1 MQSDQ
6 MVSDTQKNRTAL
18 GKYEL
23 FVKKIS
29 RWSSYVAVAMLLLIP
44 FITFLDII
52 GSKFFNLPVPG
63 SVELTGLL
71 QTMLLPMA
79 AALTLIYGQHIKV
92 DVFTERLSAKTKLVF
107 DSIIS
112 LLLCLFS
119 IVLIWQTIIFGMGNI
134 ESGEYSNTLNLPLY
148 PFIFIM
154 ALAFVPLCLAFFDGF
169 LNLFKGSQN

>member
-1 MQSDQ
+1 M
-6 MVSDTQKNRTAL
+6 L

-29 RWSSYVAVAMLLLIP
+29 RWSGYVAVAMLLIIP
-44 FITFLDII
+44 LLTTLDIA
-52 GSKFFNLPVPG
+52 GSKFFNLPLTG
-63 SVELTGLL
+63 SVEITGLL
-71 QTMLLPMA
+71 QVMLLPLA
-79 AALTLIYGQHIKV
+79 AAITLLCGQHIKV
-92 DVFTERLSAKTKLVF
+92 DVFTDKLSSKAKLKF

-119 IVLIWQTIIFGMGNI
+119 AVLIWQVIVYGLDNI
-134 ESGEYSNTLNLPLY
+134 SSGEVSNTLNLPLY

-169 LNLFKGSQN
+169 LTWFKGGQK